1 MTYASDCKG
10 SGSYTV
16 SEDLCVKYLSE
27 TIENCDTD
35 TTMYK
40 HGGTVADQDG
50 CATFTFHPTG
60 TDVFACYPKNK
71 DAGYFN
77 EGTHVTIS
85 PVMAKD
91 AIEQFCDRKGDGQTS
106 TLDPNNIPNSG
117 DFMADTSTQAGMASC
132 SYYYEDNGDRA
143 IGDNVG
149 NILIRL
155 SAEYMNPA
163 NAFTCG
169 PNVGYDISGDR

>member
-1 MTYASDCKG
+1 
-10 SGSYTV
+10 
-16 SEDLCVKYLSE
+16 
-27 TIENCDTD
+27 
-35 TTMYK
+35 MYK

-169 PNVGYDISGDR
+169 PNDGYDISGDR